1 MKMIGDGGFA
11 QATLKGATI
20 LFLASLAV
28 YVCKMFFDS
37 DDAWDKLILS
47 VFVLSA
53 IFQIGCIFGEERR
66 RQP

>member
-1 MKMIGDGGFA
+1 MKLIGDGGFA

-20 LFLASLAV
+20 LFLASLAI

-37 DDAWDKLILS
+37 DAWDKLILS
-47 VFVLSA
+47 VFVFSA
-53 IFQIGCIFGEERR
+53 IFQIACIFGEEKR

>member
-20 LFLASLAV
+20 LFLASLAI

-37 DDAWDKLILS
+37 DGLGQTHLVRFCLLS
-47 VFVLSA
+47 NFPDWVH
-53 IFQIGCIFGEERR
+53 IC
-66 RQP
+66 